1 MEICS
6 ITSAPERSTALEIRR
21 LPEREACR
29 LFQQMISGVEYMHKL
44 QIVHRDLKPDNV
56 LLDARGNIKIVDF
69 GLSNTY
75 SQIKDPQSSVVE

>member
-1 MEICS
+1 VEICS

-44 QIVHRDLKPDNV
+44 QIVHRDLKPENM

>member
-21 LPEREACR
+21 LPEKEACR

-44 QIVHRDLKPDNV
+44 QIVHRDLKPENM

-75 SQIKDPQSSVVE
+75 SQIKDPQSGVVE

>member
-21 LPEREACR
+21 LPEKEACR

-44 QIVHRDLKPDNV
+44 QIVHRDLKPENM

>member
-44 QIVHRDLKPDNV
+44 QIVHRDLKPENM

>member
-1 MEICS
+1 VEICS

-21 LPEREACR
+21 LPEKEACR

-44 QIVHRDLKPDNV
+44 QIVHRDLKPENM